1 MGGVRNADITA
12 VYNHNISR
20 AEELSNY
27 TKSVGI
33 SQPKSYDDLRDLLND
48 KKVDAVWI
56 MTPNFKRIETMKI
69 IAEEVNQGK
78 NDLIGVCCEKPLARN
93 LEEAQEMMN
102 LLHKTD
108 LLHGYLENQVFYTHN
123 N

>member
-108 LLHGYLENQVFYTHN
+108 LLHGYLEN
-123 N
+123 